1 MSTAEGFASKSSHLI
16 VIYSSLAVLYV
27 LTGTNFYLQFR
38 CKYCDTCSTP
48 SHVVSPS
55 GRNFAPAETG
65 RTIRSSRSLED
76 PKRPKLWK
84 RSADGS
90 GHTRVSSKA
99 AVPNVE
105 FFPRNDMTSPDGNTM
120 LVSSY
125 ARIPVPVLEEFCFTS
140 KEYCGPGDPGHPGKP
155 GVPGYPGQ
163 KGDMG
168 FRGLPGIPGSPGPE
182 GPMGPKGQKGD
193 TGGPGEPGAPGLDG
207 RDGLPGPPGL
217 DGIPGPQGP
226 DGPRGRDGVDGTNG
240 IPGANGTDG
249 VNGACCCSSISLKGG
264 GGGFP
269 PPPPLEALTRGG
281 EDEGR
286 GGGGGGGGGR
296 WEGEGG
302 EEGKRG
308 GGEDGRSLKDEGRRR
323 GWEEGTRRRGGGGGG
338 GGRRGGNEPFLSVFI
353 SGTDGM
359 PGPQGPPGMKG
370 LPGLP
375 GSRGK
380 RGLPGI
386 PGTPGI
392 PGINAWTVESKI
404 PTDTE
409 QLLIP
414 PSIVGSDTVQTFHV
428 EEGKN
433 FQLTCSATGQPR
445 PVVTWRRTDG
455 AAIYGT
461 RWHESYVEDR
471 VLNLTR
477 VSREEMGGYVCIAS
491 NGIPPT
497 ARMDVLLEVRFA
509 PFIRIKQ
516 WSVGTELGGWVLL
529 ECVVEAFP
537 PAVNTW
543 MTGTGRLIEQSPKHE
558 IKEVE
563 EGYKALMTLN
573 ISNIESEDLGYYSC
587 VSRNLRG
594 QASGQLSVYEKDV
607 ATGEEVDD
615 GERIAGHL
623 PPTKETLSDCKRCPE
638 CPTRRQMACGPGSL
652 TDIINVQKVD
662 SSVNKTNWV
671 KRAPRNQECLMTRR
685 TIQRVGK
692 PVLYRQST
700 SRWTNWM
707 RDSESLGSDVFY
719 VANGEDRTA
728 LLEFPSKAA
737 FRNGS
742 DPRILKLPTP
752 AHGNAQVVY
761 NGSFYY
767 HQNDTNQIVRV
778 ALSGPGRG
786 GDTLKLTGRLG
797 LEDVAFRNDSYLYT
811 NQAGNYVNILADE
824 NGLWIIYSS
833 RRSNNTMV
841 LKVHEQSFRPEFI
854 WNLTLDHRKVGK
866 LFVVCGV
873 LYGINSLTEHRTEL
887 GFAYDLYT
895 ESLLEGVRLNFSN
908 PFGNTTFLS
917 YNPGDG
923 SLYSTDDQHQLL
935 YPLLFNTTDA
945 TSSGGGDVTT

>member
-1 MSTAEGFASKSSHLI
+1 
-16 VIYSSLAVLYV
+16 
-27 LTGTNFYLQFR
+27 
-38 CKYCDTCSTP
+38 
-48 SHVVSPS
+48 
-55 GRNFAPAETG
+55 
-65 RTIRSSRSLED
+65 
-76 PKRPKLWK
+76 
-84 RSADGS
+84 
-90 GHTRVSSKA
+90 
-99 AVPNVE
+99 
-105 FFPRNDMTSPDGNTM
+105 
-120 LVSSY
+120 
-125 ARIPVPVLEEFCFTS
+125 VPVLEEFCFTS

-182 GPMGPKGQKGD
+182 GPIGPKGQKGD

-226 DGPRGRDGVDGTNG
+226 DGPRGKDGVDGTNG
-240 IPGANGTDG
+240 LPGVNGTDG
-249 VNGACCCSSISLKGG
+249 VNGASCCSSI
-264 GGGFP
+264 P
-269 PPPPLEALTRGG
+269 PPPFPA
-281 EDEGR
+281 
-286 GGGGGGGGGR
+286 
-296 WEGEGG
+296 
-302 EEGKRG
+302 KC
-308 GGEDGRSLKDEGRRR
+308 
-323 GWEEGTRRRGGGGGG
+323 
-338 GGRRGGNEPFLSVFI
+338 
-353 SGTDGM
+353 
-359 PGPQGPPGMKG
+359 
-370 LPGLP
+370 LP

-409 QLLIP
+409 QLLSKLRTINVP

-455 AAIYGT
+455 AAIYGN

-477 VSREEMGGYVCIAS
+477 ISREEMGGYVCIAS

-497 ARMDVLLEVRFA
+497 ARMDVSLEVRFA

-516 WSVGTELGGWVLL
+516 WAVGTEIGGWALL

-543 MTGTGRLIEQSPKHE
+543 MTGTGRLIEHSPKHE

-594 QASGQLSVYEKDV
+594 QASGQLSVYGDSMRTAAGPLDQNGPWVTILNDRRNVEK
-607 ATGEEVDD
+607 E
-615 GERIAGHL
+615 
-623 PPTKETLSDCKRCPE
+623 K
-638 CPTRRQMACGPGSL
+638 
-652 TDIINVQKVD
+652 
-662 SSVNKTNWV
+662 
-671 KRAPRNQECLMTRR
+671 KRADAAGSMGQATNNQLAKWHIHICIYNALNCCKPLRKKYAADIAECLMTRR
-685 TIQRVGK
+685 SIQRVGK

-707 RDSESLGSDVFY
+707 RDSESLGPDVFY

-786 GDTLKLTGRLG
+786 RLG

-841 LKVHEQSFRPEFI
+841 LKVDEQSFRPEFI

-935 YPLLFNTTDA
+935 YPLLFN
-945 TSSGGGDVTT
+945 